1 MAKNEINQNI
11 DDFDR
16 STTRAIDTARSDIID
31 ALGRQT
37 SSLSGQQSKAVETQ
51 NRHAEDV
58 AIAREKIAIENSI
71 PEPSCGP
78 ASGSQGPRS
87 GGGGSTAA
95 SAGDGAASKKSN
107 VPARLKQAW
116 DKADPKAERQRVH
129 KGK

>member
-11 DDFDR
+11 DSFDR

-37 SSLSGQQSKAVETQ
+37 SSLSGRQSKAVETQ

-71 PEPSCGP
+71 PEPR
-78 ASGSQGPRS
+78 RS
-87 GGGGSTAA
+87 EERRVGKECVSTCRYRWAP
-95 SAGDGAASKKSN
+95 D
-107 VPARLKQAW
+107 
-116 DKADPKAERQRVH
+116 H
-129 KGK
+129 